1 MGDPNVPDLID
12 EIERHASLRQR
23 ALRQVDAAETRG
35 PHSMSG
41 SAALGVLHKLASS
54 PDTATEALSLL
65 HELQVYQVELAVQH
79 EELRASLGELET
91 RLHRQ
96 QQLYDH
102 SPAGAFTIDQATVI
116 AELNLAGARLLKL
129 RRDAALGRRFDAFLT
144 DRDGRVLQS
153 VLALAAAGRES
164 AECEVRLNAGLG
176 PPTTIRVSAGI
187 DPAGSGF
194 VLATLGAATTRG
206 I

>member
-1 MGDPNVPDLID
+1 MGDCNVPDLID
-12 EIERHASLRQR
+12 ELERHSSLRQR

-35 PHSMSG
+35 THSMSG

-65 HELQVYQVELAVQH
+65 HELQVYQVELALQD
-79 EELRASLGELET
+79 EELRASRRELEAL
-91 RLHRQ
+91 LHRQ
-96 QQLYDH
+96 RQLYDH
-102 SPAGAFTIDQATVI
+102 SPAGSFTIDQSTVI

-129 RRDAALGRRFDAFLT
+129 RREAAVGRRFDAFLT

-153 VLALAAAGRES
+153 VLALAATGREG

-176 PPTTIRVSAGI
+176 PPTTIRISAGI

-194 VLATLGAATTRG
+194 VLATLGTATTRG